1 MKAYTDL
8 EQNKKLA
15 EFLSEKR
22 EQETLRK
29 MRAYK
34 LHVNELDIL
43 EEAGEL

>member
-8 EQNKKLA
+8 EQNKKLT

-22 EQETLRK
+22 EQETFRK
-29 MRAYK
+29 MRVYK
-34 LHVNELDIL
+34 LHVSEIDIL